1 MTVGGKRTCPANLY
15 RNRNTRDWGG
25 LKMAYRSDDQPTQ
38 SLRLEVASV
47 SGVQYPQ
54 HHIKAMPDEISRYC
68 FVPGDHIRGR
78 KIAERL
84 ENVVQVSANR
94 AIFVHTGT
102 YRGVKMT
109 VCSTGMGGP
118 QAAIAIEELG
128 MLGADTFIRVGSAGA
143 LQPGILVG
151 DIAIATA
158 AYRDG
163 GATRRLLPMPFPAV
177 ADFHVTQ
184 ALLDAAHAGRTEP
197 CLGVVCSTDI
207 FYAQPD
213 PAFDKMLAD
222 AGALCIEM
230 ETDTLFILGHVRKFR
245 CGALFVM
252 DTGDQGGESGEA
264 ERGKASNG
272 DGKPWAD
279 HAAATRFLRG
289 EDNAIEI
296 ALEAMR
302 RLAMADGA

>member
-1 MTVGGKRTCPANLY
+1 MS
-15 RNRNTRDWGG
+15 D
-25 LKMAYRSDDQPTQ
+25 RSDNQLTQ
-38 SLRLEVASV
+38 RPKLEVADV
-47 SGVQYPQ
+47 SGIQYPQ

-68 FVPGDHIRGR
+68 FVPGDHIRGQ

-84 ENVVQVSANR
+84 SNVVQVSANR

-143 LQPGILVG
+143 LQPGIAVG

-163 GATRRLLPMPFPAV
+163 GATRRLLPIPFPAV

-184 ALLDAAHAGRTEP
+184 ALLDSARESGTDP
-197 CLGVVCSTDI
+197 YLGVVASTDI
-207 FYAQPD
+207 FYAPPNQD
-213 PAFDKMLAD
+213 FDKMLTD
-222 AGALCIEM
+222 AGTLCIEM
-230 ETDTLFILGHVRKFR
+230 ETDTLFILGQLRKFR

-252 DTGDQGGESGEA
+252 DTGDQGC
-264 ERGKASNG
+264 KATCDSE
-272 DGKPWAD
+272 KPWAD
-279 HAAATRFLRG
+279 HAADTGFLRG
-289 EDNAIEI
+289 EDNAIGI

-302 RLAMADGA
+302 RLAASKSRGNGIHM

>member
-1 MTVGGKRTCPANLY
+1 MS
-15 RNRNTRDWGG
+15 D
-25 LKMAYRSDDQPTQ
+25 RSDNQLTQ
-38 SLRLEVASV
+38 RPKLEVADV
-47 SGVQYPQ
+47 SGIQYPQ

-68 FVPGDHIRGR
+68 FVPGDHIRGQ

-84 ENVVQVSANR
+84 SNVVQVSANR
-94 AIFVHTGT
+94 AMFVHTGT
-102 YRGVKMT
+102 YEGVKMT

-143 LQPGILVG
+143 LQPGIAVG

-163 GATRRLLPMPFPAV
+163 GATRRLLPIPFPAV

-184 ALLDAAHAGRTEP
+184 ALLDSARESGTDP
-197 CLGVVCSTDI
+197 YLGVVASTDI
-207 FYAQPD
+207 FYAPPNQD
-213 PAFDKMLAD
+213 FDKMLTD
-222 AGALCIEM
+222 AGTLCIEM
-230 ETDTLFILGHVRKFR
+230 ETDTLFILGQLRKFR

-252 DTGDQGGESGEA
+252 DTGDQGC
-264 ERGKASNG
+264 KAVCDS
-272 DGKPWAD
+272 GKPWAD
-279 HAAATRFLRG
+279 HAADTGFLRG
-289 EDNAIEI
+289 EDNAIGI

-302 RLAMADGA
+302 RLAVFKSRGNGIHL